1 MKRENQW
8 NNYDAAELEVLEK
21 VNAAYREYLDAGKTE
36 RECVTEC
43 IRLAEEAG
51 YQSLESAIASGV
63 KITERLKKFT
73 ASAWENL
80 LYCSSSE
87 KSL

>member
-63 KITERLKKFT
+63 NYRKAQKFT

-80 LYCSSSE
+80 SYCSSSE